1 MSLVEEHRT
10 PDGLLLF
17 VVERADDGDLSL
29 GFDGSSPHTHGDI
42 LAALSGLPIEA
53 AVRQYIDALLSGQS
67 VIAVSRVGGVVRE
80 AWVAD
85 PPYEADQYTP
95 PEETIEFR
103 RWDGSAV
110 A

>member
-1 MSLVEEHRT
+1 MSLLEEHRT
-10 PDGLLLF
+10 PDGSF
-17 VVERADDGDLSL
+17 RFIVDRDGDGDVAL
-29 GFDGSSPHTHGDI
+29 GFDGFSWHTHGDI
-42 LAALSGLPIEA
+42 LAALSGLPLEA
-53 AVRQYIDALLSGQS
+53 AVRQFVDALLSGHS
-67 VIAVSRVGGVVRE
+67 VIAVSRIGGEVRDV
-80 AWVAD
+80 WVAD

>member
-1 MSLVEEHRT
+1 MRQ
-10 PDGLLLF
+10 F
-17 VVERADDGDLSL
+17 V
-29 GFDGSSPHTHGDI
+29 
-42 LAALSGLPIEA
+42 
-53 AVRQYIDALLSGQS
+53 DALLSGHS
-67 VIAVSRVGGVVRE
+67 VIAVSRLGGEVRDV
-80 AWVAD
+80 WVAD